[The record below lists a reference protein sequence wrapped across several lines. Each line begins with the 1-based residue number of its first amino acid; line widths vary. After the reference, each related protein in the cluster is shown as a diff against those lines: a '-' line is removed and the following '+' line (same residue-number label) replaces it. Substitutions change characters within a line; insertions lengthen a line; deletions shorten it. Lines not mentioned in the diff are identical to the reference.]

1 MKQQDSSQP
10 GTHFVF
16 DPMAARYDRCNHVF
30 SLGIDHYW
38 RRKLVKTARPHA
50 NQHVLDVC
58 SGTGD
63 VVFSFLKH
71 SSARHVTGTDL
82 SESMIHLAMEKQIL
96 YSTKPWMRNKHLT
109 WHVSDAAQMH
119 QSPESYDVVSCAF
132 GIRNVCDRRGA
143 LDEMYRVLKH
153 NGKLFI
159 LEFSLP
165 SNPVFRAIYSFYLK
179 RIMPTIG
186 KWVVGDEEPLRYL
199 AQSIRHWHTSVDFN
213 KELHQSGFRLLHKT
227 PLTGGI
233 VTLWTAVKSG
243 K

>member
-1 MKQQDSSQP
+1 MKQTDSHEP

-30 SLGIDHYW
+30 SLGVDHYW

-71 SSARHVTGTDL
+71 SSARYVTGTDL

-96 YSTKPWMRNKHLT
+96 YSDRTWMRNKHLD
-109 WHVSDAAQMH
+109 WHVTDAAQMH
-119 QSPESYDVVSCAF
+119 LGPESYDIISCAF
-132 GIRNVCDRRGA
+132 GIRNVRDRGRA

-165 SNPVFRAIYSFYLK
+165 SNPVFRGIYSFYLK
-179 RIMPTIG
+179 RIMPTMG
-186 KWVVGDEEPLRYL
+186 KWIVGDKEPLRYL
-199 AQSIRHWHTSVDFN
+199 AQSIHHWHTEVDFT
-213 KELHQSGFRLLHKT
+213 KELHQSGFRLLYKT